1 MFCMGLP
8 LVFSVELYVYEG
20 IIPCFVPSLCVIN
33 ELETLLNIKGLL
45 FFFSFLSMFE
55 A

>member
-1 MFCMGLP
+1 MGLP
-8 LVFSVELYVYEG
+8 LVCSLELYVQEG
-20 IIPCFVPSLCVIN
+20 VNICFVSSLCVIN

-45 FFFSFLSMFE
+45 FFFSEFVALV